1 MCIKSGNSELS
12 TVKALM
18 TMSLNSI
25 IADVFDKDLDEIQLG
40 MSLLADLSM
49 TGAQQQELAEV
60 IAEFFDDLIVDFDKV
75 ETLDDLFNIVVE
87 AEFDHIPEDA
97 F

>member
-1 MCIKSGNSELS
+1 VCIKSGNSELS
-12 TVKALM
+12 TVKVLM

>member
-1 MCIKSGNSELS
+1 VCIKSGNSELS

-25 IADVFDKDLDEIQLG
+25 FADVFDIDLDDIQLD
-40 MSLLADLSM
+40 MNLQSDLKM
-49 TGAQQQELAEV
+49 TDAQQQELAEV
-60 IAEFFDDLIVDFDKV
+60 IAEYFDDLVVDFSKV
-75 ETLDDLFNIVVE
+75 STVDDVFNIVVE
-87 AEFDHIPEDA
+87 AEFEHIPEEA

>member
-18 TMSLNSI
+18 SMSLSSI
-25 IADVFDKDLDEIQLG
+25 IADVFDKDLDEIELG
-40 MSLLADLSM
+40 MSLLTDLSM